1 MATTTA
7 NGATTPSRASAET
20 NGPSQ
25 QVSPV
30 AEPGTKA
37 AVNPRDAR
45 HARMSQ
51 SFSQVVAVLMRDAN
65 FRNLRLADLEWLVL
79 PAIMSGQFKL
89 GHARA
94 QPGADKSKDGGTF
107 IPVAVAMW
115 ARVSPAIDKA
125 MSENLDKPVQLKANQ
140 WMSGDIPWLIAVAG
154 DQRMIPT
161 FLKQLTEEEF
171 KGKHVKMR
179 ARTPDGGV
187 SLKTLGLPSGT
198 ANG

>member
-1 MATTTA
+1 MATKTASGATTA
-7 NGATTPSRASAET
+7 NRASAKT

-25 QVSPV
+25 PVSPV

-37 AVNPRDAR
+37 AVKPRDAR

-125 MSENLDKPVQLKANQ
+125 MSENLDKPVRLKANQ

-161 FLKQLTEEEF
+161 FLKQLSMEEF

-187 SLKTLGLPSGT
+187 SLKTLG
-198 ANG
+198 

>member
-1 MATTTA
+1 MATKTA
-7 NGATTPSRASAET
+7 SDATAANRASAKT

-25 QVSPV
+25 PVSPV
-30 AEPGTKA
+30 AEPGRKVS
-37 AVNPRDAR
+37 VNPRDAR
-45 HARMSQ
+45 QARMSQ

-94 QPGADKSKDGGTF
+94 QGGADKSKDGGMF
-107 IPVAVAMW
+107 VPAAVAMW
-115 ARVSPAIDKA
+115 ACVSPAIDKA
-125 MSENLDKPVQLKANQ
+125 MSENLDKPVRLKANQ

-161 FLKQLTEEEF
+161 FLKQLSMEEF

-187 SLKTLGLPSGT
+187 SLKTLG
-198 ANG
+198 

>member
-1 MATTTA
+1 MATKTASDGTTA
-7 NGATTPSRASAET
+7 PRKSAKT

-25 QVSPV
+25 PVSPV
-30 AEPGTKA
+30 AEPGKNA
-37 AVNPRDAR
+37 AVNPREAR
-45 HARMSQ
+45 HARMAQ

-107 IPVAVAMW
+107 VPAAVAMW

-125 MSENLDKPVQLKANQ
+125 MSENLDKPVRLKANQ

-154 DQRMIPT
+154 DQRIIPT
-161 FLKQLTEEEF
+161 FLKQLSEQEF

-187 SLKTLGLPSGT
+187 SLKTLG
-198 ANG
+198 